1 MTERAEHTSIPVTP
15 EVVKTGELAPE
26 QPRELTREDFEHCVE
41 DIDQA
46 FEYGLL
52 HDWSPRKI
60 HAEVHREYV
69 VEAEDPRLARFADL
83 LLNAENAA
91 RAQHGLDRMQE
102 QDKRDTA
109 DYKRLKRATIGYNH
123 LLRDVIAEQPRL
135 FSREQLSRW
144 LETSSGDRTW
154 SEQLMRGMVAEV
166 AVAQR
171 LEHVPGVRGVRYST
185 PEEEHQGVDVVAELA
200 DGGECRIDVK
210 FGDRQRQSD
219 VYAEPGGMVVRINPH
234 EVAGFGIA
242 PASREAVNRRLVRA
256 VAHPRP

>member
-1 MTERAEHTSIPVTP
+1 MAEREHIPIPVVS
-15 EVVKTGELAPE
+15 EAVETGEQAPE
-26 QPRELTREDFEHCVE
+26 QPRELTREDFEHRVE
-41 DIDQA
+41 DIDRA
-46 FEYGLL
+46 FEYGML
-52 HDWSPRKI
+52 HGWSQRKI
-60 HAEVHREYV
+60 HAEAYRGYV
-69 VEAEDPRLARFADL
+69 VEAEDPRLGRFADL

-102 QDKRDTA
+102 QGKRGTDG
-109 DYKRLKRATIGYNH
+109 YERIKRATIGYNH

-144 LETSSGDRTW
+144 LESSSGDRTW

-185 PEEEHQGVDVVAELA
+185 PEEEREGVDVVAELA
-200 DGGECRIDVK
+200 DGEECRIDVK

-242 PASREAVNRRLVRA
+242 PGSREAVNRRLERA
-256 VAHPRP
+256 VTHPRA